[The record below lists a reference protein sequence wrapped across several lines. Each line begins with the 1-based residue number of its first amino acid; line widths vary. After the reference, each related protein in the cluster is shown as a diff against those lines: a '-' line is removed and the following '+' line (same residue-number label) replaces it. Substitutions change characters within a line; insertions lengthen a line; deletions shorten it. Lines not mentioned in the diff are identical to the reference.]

1 MNHPGT
7 WIADVKDTSLH
18 PWLKEQMA
26 LADQIC
32 SDHGDYPRWVQTL
45 EQLSQYK
52 TDQID
57 LSRALIQFGDE
68 NQLDDEQKLK
78 LKQLLLNLHP
88 WRKGPFNVFG
98 VKIDSEW
105 RSDKKWQR
113 LSENI
118 SPLKGRHVLDIG
130 CGNGYYMLR
139 MLGAGAAWVLGID
152 PTILFNMQFNALSQ
166 FSTEKINANI
176 LPVGIDQLPD
186 SLNYFDTVFS
196 MGVLYHRRSPIDHL
210 YKLLSCLRPGG
221 ELVLETLVIEG
232 PDDQLLLPDS
242 RYAKMR
248 NVWFIPTAQAL
259 KSWLQRCGYSNIR
272 IIDVST
278 TRLGEQRSTEWMRF
292 ESLSDFLDPD
302 DQTKTIEGYA
312 APVRALLCAQRP
324 DPKKPV

>member
-1 MNHPGT
+1 MNHPDA
-7 WIADVKDTSLH
+7 WLEHVKDTSLD

-26 LADQIC
+26 LADQIR
-32 SDHGDYPRWVQTL
+32 SDHGDYPHWVQIL
-45 EQLSQYK
+45 EQLSQYR
-52 TDQID
+52 TDQLD
-57 LSRALIQFGDE
+57 LSQALIQFGDKD
-68 NQLDDEQKLK
+68 QLDAEQKLK

-88 WRKGPFNVFG
+88 WRKGPFNIFG

-113 LSENI
+113 LSEAI
-118 SPLKGRHVLDIG
+118 STLKGRHVLDIG

-139 MLGAGAAWVLGID
+139 MLGAGATWVLGID

-166 FSTEKINANI
+166 FSTEIINANI
-176 LPVGIDQLPD
+176 LPVGINQLPD
-186 SLNYFDTVFS
+186 SLTYFDTVFS

-210 YKLLSCLRPGG
+210 YKLFSCLRPGG

-232 PDDQLLLPDS
+232 PEDQLLLPDS

-259 KSWLQRCGYSNIR
+259 KSWLQRCGYCNIR

-278 TRLGEQRSTEWMRF
+278 TRLDEQRSTEWMRF

-312 APVRALLCAQRP
+312 APVRAILKAQRP
-324 DPKKPV
+324 F